1 MFCSNCGQSMGDD
14 VKFCPNCGASRSGE
28 AQKNVQPIPSPVT
41 PSPYHAAQLVTP
53 SVSGMAIAGF
63 ICSFFIGIVGL
74 ILSIIA
80 LNQIN
85 QSNGQLSGR
94 GMAIA
99 GIWISAIS
107 MLVMFIVL
115 SAS

>member
-1 MFCSNCGQSMGDD
+1 
-14 VKFCPNCGASRSGE
+14 
-28 AQKNVQPIPSPVT
+28 
-41 PSPYHAAQLVTP
+41 
-53 SVSGMAIAGF
+53 
-63 ICSFFIGIVGL
+63 
-74 ILSIIA
+74 
-80 LNQIN
+80 
-85 QSNGQLSGR
+85 LSGR